1 MARWEP
7 WDDDYYRRYYPPSR
21 PLPAKGGIR
30 ARSQRGEFAASWW
43 GQRWLAVL
51 ESFGLGA
58 RLNRGRSY
66 ARRGQVVHLE
76 IKQGAL
82 VASVQGSRADPYT
95 VRIRLKQIGSAQRQR
110 LGAALAED
118 IAIAARLMAGELPPA
133 LEGCFAKV
141 GAPLFPERAKDLITS
156 CSCPD
161 SSNPCK
167 HIAAVFY
174 LLAEEFDRNPLLLFE
189 LRGLP
194 RDEFTALLGAATAAH
209 PVHEAARQ
217 PDASAAAKPLSADP
231 HRFWHCGQMPDSSRA
246 EIPPDGEA
254 APLARRLGPIPFWR
268 GETDF
273 LGAIGHA
280 SQQAAARALEMLIS
294 NAE

>member
-1 MARWEP
+1 MAWEP
-7 WDDDYYRRYYPPSR
+7 WDDDYYGRYYPPSR
-21 PLPAKGGIR
+21 PLPAKGGIK

-43 GQRWLAVL
+43 GRRWIAVL

-76 IKQGAL
+76 IKEGAL
-82 VASVQGSRADPYT
+82 VAGVQGSRADPYS
-95 VRIRLKQIGSAQRQR
+95 VHIRLKQISNVQRGR
-110 LGAALAED
+110 LGAALADD
-118 IAIAARLMAGELPPA
+118 IAIAARLMAGELPPE
-133 LEGCFAKV
+133 LERCFAKV

-174 LLAEEFDRNPLLLFE
+174 LLAEEFDRNPFLLFE
-189 LRGLP
+189 LRGLA
-194 RDEFTALLGAATAAH
+194 RDEFTTLLGAAAGSAH
-209 PVHEAARQ
+209 SVQEAEPQ
-217 PDASAAAKPLSADP
+217 ASAAAKPLTANP
-231 HRFWHCGQMPDSSRA
+231 QRFWHCGQVTDSSCS
-246 EIPPDGEA
+246 EVPPDGEA
-254 APLARRLGPIPFWR
+254 APLAKRLGPIPFWR
-268 GETDF
+268 GDTDF
-273 LGAIGHA
+273 LAEIGQA
-280 SQQAAARALEMLIS
+280 SRQAAARALEILAR